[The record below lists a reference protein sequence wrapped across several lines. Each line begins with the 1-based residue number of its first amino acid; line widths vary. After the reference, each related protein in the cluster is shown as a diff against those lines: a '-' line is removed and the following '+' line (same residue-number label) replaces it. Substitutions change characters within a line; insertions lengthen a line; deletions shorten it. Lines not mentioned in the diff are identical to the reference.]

1 LCVDVSDLLL
11 WLLLRGHAC
20 DHLLLRLLLHV
31 LLLLMMINILRLSAG
46 RCRAGIHNLH
56 RRLLLLLL
64 LGLLRSLLH
73 VRRGILNHLRLLLW
87 RLCVHNLL
95 LLRCRSI
102 AAGSRLLLC
111 VHHLHTLR
119 GRTLHILHSLL
130 LLLLLLGRRW

>member
-1 LCVDVSDLLL
+1 LCVDVSD
-11 WLLLRGHAC
+11 
-20 DHLLLRLLLHV
+20 LLLRLLLHV
-31 LLLLMMINILRLSAG
+31 LLLLLMINILRLSAG

-56 RRLLLLLL
+56 RRLLLLL

-87 RLCVHNLL
+87 RLCVHNLLL

-130 LLLLLLGRRW
+130 LLLLLGRRW